1 MVPKYIIKI
10 VRQKVK
16 KKNKDRF
23 QDKSNE
29 GKEEINGK

>member
-10 VRQKVK
+10 VRQKV